1 MQAQNDG
8 TGHES
13 GAGRH
18 YEGLTPWRMAVN
30 TMTVLA
36 VLLVAAILMQVKEI
50 LVLFLIGIL
59 LASAIEPIVGR
70 LTTRGLGRGQA
81 VLIVYAFL
89 FIILGGLLA
98 ILVPTVI
105 GEVVRFFSA
114 APKLIEDLR
123 ESVRTS
129 QSVFIREN
137 GPYFLDQIENR
148 IAQVDIPTERALT
161 LATYLPSI
169 FGYFIQGLITIVTA
183 LMVTFYWLTEKQII
197 KRVFLSFFVSD
208 DRRSQALTIWDDIET
223 KLGGWIRGQLILMGI
238 IGVVASIGYSLMGV
252 KFALLLGVIAGLCEI
267 IPFFGPWISGVP
279 AVFLALTQSWRL
291 ALGVAA
297 FILVIQLLEG
307 NILVPRVMKGS
318 VGLSPLLVV
327 LAVLVGATLLGP
339 VGGIIAIPIAAAIQ
353 VLITN
358 MVRSYREGPTAEN
371 TLPPTPTFNWR
382 PNSLPRRLQGVKPGP
397 AIVGTAV
404 EFATK
409 IPESA
414 AATTPATIAAE
425 PILHYSGGAEG

>member
-1 MQAQNDG
+1 MQAQGD
-8 TGHES
+8 
-13 GAGRH
+13 GAGQKDGQERR
-18 YEGLTPWRMAVN
+18 YEGLSPWRMALN
-30 TMTVLA
+30 TMAVLA

-59 LASAIEPIVGR
+59 LASAIEPIVGQ
-70 LTTRGLGRGQA
+70 LAKRGLGRGQA

-89 FIILGGLLA
+89 FVILGGLLA

-105 GEVVRFFSA
+105 GEAVRFFSA
-114 APKLIEDLR
+114 APTLIEDLR

-129 QSVFIREN
+129 QSVFVREN

-169 FGYFIQGLITIVTA
+169 FGYLIQGIITIVTT
-183 LMVTFYWLTEKQII
+183 LMVAFYWLTEKQII

-208 DRRSQALTIWDDIET
+208 ERRNQALTIWDDIET
-223 KLGGWIRGQLILMGI
+223 KLGGWIRGQLILMGL
-238 IGVVASIGYSLMGV
+238 IGVVASVGYSLLGV
-252 KFALLLGVIAGLCEI
+252 KFALLLGVLAGLCEI

-279 AVFLALTQSWRL
+279 AVLLALTQSWRL
-291 ALGVAA
+291 ALIVTA
-297 FILVIQLLEG
+297 FIIVIQMLEG

-339 VGGIIAIPIAAAIQ
+339 AGGIIAIPIAAAIQ
-353 VLITN
+353 VMITN
-358 MVRSYREGPTAEN
+358 LVRSHREALPPESAP
-371 TLPPTPTFNWR
+371 TLPVFNWR
-382 PNSLPRRLQGVKPGP
+382 PTGLPRRLQGVKPGP
-397 AIVGTAV
+397 AVVGTVVETTPVNADVPERATPAV
-404 EFATK
+404 E
-409 IPESA
+409 
-414 AATTPATIAAE
+414 PALSRT
-425 PILHYSGGAEG
+425 GGAED